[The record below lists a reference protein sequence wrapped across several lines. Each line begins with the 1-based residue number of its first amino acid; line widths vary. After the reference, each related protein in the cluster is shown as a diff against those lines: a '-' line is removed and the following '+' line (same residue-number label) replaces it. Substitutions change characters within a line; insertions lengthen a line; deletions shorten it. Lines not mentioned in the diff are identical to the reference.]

1 MTLNTILHTP
11 IQNEVNV
18 FSGRPLAVNK
28 LLEELSD
35 EELDTLEAMLGLL
48 LGYSEDCWNN
58 QLGKPDSELFFLWE
72 TTPSELMA
80 GEEEL
85 EPQPLVDADSAP

>member
-35 EELDTLEAMLGLL
+35 EELDTLEAMLGGGLVTMEKIKVL
-48 LGYSEDCWNN
+48 HYRAAAG
-58 QLGKPDSELFFLWE
+58 
-72 TTPSELMA
+72 TT
-80 GEEEL
+80 GT
-85 EPQPLVDADSAP
+85 